1 MDTPTAQDLA
11 AYMGNQQAAGSPA
24 LQDCLDTAIEYVETY
39 TGALASRELRT
50 AMAREAIFVIAK
62 HLYGVRQN
70 PSGQSAQFA
79 NGDYTPGP
87 AGYLIPNRAESLLD
101 SLRWDS
107 PDGVGIG

>member
-1 MDTPTAQDLA
+1 MDTPTAQELA
-11 AYMGNQQAAGSPA
+11 AYMGSQQVPSDA
-24 LQDCLDTAIEYVETY
+24 LQECLDTAIECVETY
-39 TGALASRELRT
+39 TGTLAARQLRT
-50 AMAREAIFVIAK
+50 GMCREAIFVIAK

-79 NGDYTPGP
+79 NGEYTPGP
-87 AGYLIPNRAESLLD
+87 AGYLIPNRAATLID